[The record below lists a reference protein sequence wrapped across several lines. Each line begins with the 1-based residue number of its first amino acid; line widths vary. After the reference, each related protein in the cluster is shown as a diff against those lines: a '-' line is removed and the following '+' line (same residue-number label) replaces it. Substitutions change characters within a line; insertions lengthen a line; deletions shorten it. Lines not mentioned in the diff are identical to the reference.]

1 MELVLFIATVLNLIA
16 VGLNIYSY
24 IRYNKIVQE
33 ILEDRSYPEY
43 YKDVLIYYQ
52 LPGNSEEHIE
62 KAWLAVND
70 DNEYLWTLS
79 DNNRVISDKFVTRWE
94 YIK

>member
-1 MELVLFIATVLNLIA
+1 MELAMYIATALKLIA

-24 IRYNKIVQE
+24 TRYNKIVRE
-33 ILEDRSYPEY
+33 ILEDHSYPEY

-52 LPGNSEEHIE
+52 LPSDSEEQVE
-62 KAWLAVND
+62 KAWLSVNEN
-70 DNEYLWTLS
+70 NEYLWTLS
-79 DNNRVISDKFVTRWE
+79 DDNRVISDKIVTRWE

>member
-1 MELVLFIATVLNLIA
+1 MELAMFIATALNLIA

-24 IRYNKIVQE
+24 TRYNKIVRE
-33 ILEDRSYPEY
+33 ILEDHSYPEY

-52 LPGNSEEHIE
+52 LPSDSEEQVE
-62 KAWLAVND
+62 KAWLSVNEN
-70 DNEYLWTLS
+70 NEYLWTLS
-79 DNNRVISDKFVTRWE
+79 DDNRVISDKIVTRWE